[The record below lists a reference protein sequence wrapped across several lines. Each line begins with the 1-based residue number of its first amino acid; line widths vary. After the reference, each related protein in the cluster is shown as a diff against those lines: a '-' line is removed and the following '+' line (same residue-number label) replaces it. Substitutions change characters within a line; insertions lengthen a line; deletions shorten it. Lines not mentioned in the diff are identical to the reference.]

1 MRSSIPALVV
11 VPYLDKGKSLVRR
24 LRKWWMEVLEV
35 GILRV
40 NQQRA
45 VSGNG
50 VRLQLAVG
58 IVDGESRR
66 IQVGDGFRWVGSL
79 RAMIL

>member
-1 MRSSIPALVV
+1 M
-11 VPYLDKGKSLVRR
+11 K
-24 LRKWWMEVLEV
+24 VLEV

-45 VSGNG
+45 VSGDG
-50 VRLQLAVG
+50 IGLQLAVG

-66 IQVGDGFRWVGSL
+66 IQVREGFR
-79 RAMIL
+79 